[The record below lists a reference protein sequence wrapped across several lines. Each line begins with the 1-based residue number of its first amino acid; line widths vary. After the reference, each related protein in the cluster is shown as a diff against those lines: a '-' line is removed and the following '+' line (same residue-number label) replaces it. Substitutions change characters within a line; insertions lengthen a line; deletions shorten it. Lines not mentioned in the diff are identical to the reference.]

1 MDRKAQSKSLWK
13 GPSPWH
19 FSALPLSGAAWVGF
33 STESLGMRERYLPS
47 TEFPGSPKGRQIWK
61 TGTAP
66 AQMAASSWLW
76 QGEVLTLCC
85 WLPGPSQPSKA
96 GLAIGKRACESPT
109 LPAAHHHPD
118 LATLALAPRWGAAG
132 GAGPATQPAAL
143 ASLFLPQLLAWHH
156 GVSCRWGY
164 GRRDKG

>member
-1 MDRKAQSKSLWK
+1 MDGKAQSKSPWK
-13 GPSPWH
+13 EHSPWH
-19 FSALPLSGAAWVGF
+19 FSALPLSEAGWVEF
-33 STESLGMRERYLPS
+33 STESLGMRGRYLPS

-76 QGEVLTLCC
+76 QWEVLTLYC
-85 WLPGPSQPSKA
+85 WLLGPPSPSKA
-96 GLAIGKRACESPT
+96 GLAIGKRACESPPCQPLPTT
-109 LPAAHHHPD
+109 LTWHP
-118 LATLALAPRWGAAG
+118 G
-132 GAGPATQPAAL
+132 GSRERAGPATQPAAL

-156 GVSCRWGY
+156 GVSCSWGY